1 MASNKESVPNH
12 FVNAV
17 YDKRK
22 YLLGI
27 DGGGTKTE
35 FLLTDSDEKEIR
47 RVILGASNPV
57 SAGVESTYYILDDGI
72 KEICKGLNFS
82 EVSVYAGIAGAKSG
96 DNQQLINTFLSKFG
110 FASYNCSSDVDLA
123 LEAALKGKNGVAVIM
138 GTGIVAYAQNGEKLH
153 RSGGR
158 GYMIDKGGSGYHL
171 GSDALN
177 SAFEFIDG
185 RGGSETLYKLV
196 EQMLGK
202 APEDSV
208 SDIYGGGA
216 AYVASFAPSVFKAFK
231 LGDSKAAEII
241 DRNAYEAAKIING
254 ARKSLNMCNEK
265 IVICGGLCK
274 QKEILYPFLMKYIE
288 GDFTLEFLDE
298 PMVNGAISLAGRMNI
313 C

>member
-1 MASNKESVPNH
+1 MASEKEYVPNYWGK
-12 FVNAV
+12 VICDN
-17 YDKRK
+17 RK

-35 FLLTDSDEKEIR
+35 FLLTDLNGKEIR
-47 RVILGASNPV
+47 RVLLGASNPV
-57 SAGVESTYYILDDGI
+57 STGIENTYNVLIDGI
-72 KEICKGLNFS
+72 KEISAGLNLS
-82 EVSVYAGIAGAKSG
+82 EISVYAGIAGAKSG
-96 DNQQLINTFLSKFG
+96 DNQQLINAFMSKFG
-110 FASYNCSSDVDLA
+110 FASYNCTSDIDIT
-123 LEAALKGKNGVAVIM
+123 LEVALKGENGVAVIM
-138 GTGIVAYAQNGEKLH
+138 GTGIVAFAQNGEILH
-153 RSGGR
+153 RTGGR
-158 GYMIDKGGSGYHL
+158 GYMIDKGGSGYHF

-177 SAFEFIDG
+177 SAFELIDG
-185 RGGSETLYKLV
+185 RGGSETLFKLV

-202 APEDSV
+202 KLEASV
-208 SDIYGGGA
+208 SDIYSGGA
-216 AYVASFAPSVFKAFK
+216 AYVASFAPAVFEAFK

-241 DRNAYEAAKIING
+241 DRNAYEAAKIINS

-265 IVICGGLCK
+265 IVVCGGLCK